1 MKAGITEKNTWKHRI
16 QDSTRVRKRNYGER
30 GIMQTQNKPQALH
43 GEASMIACM
52 AASKHYLV
60 NWLSG

>member
-1 MKAGITEKNTWKHRI
+1 MKAGITEKKKEYMEASDTRL
-16 QDSTRVRKRNYGER
+16 TRVRKRDYGER

-52 AASKHYLV
+52 VASQHY
-60 NWLSG
+60 